1 MGVYHKRP
9 FPCNDLSDQDLSLL
23 VKKLSKDLYLSNIN
37 IVDILLN
44 GKAEN
49 KHPKYHKCHK
59 FGKISDISRTLK
71 LQYP

>member
-1 MGVYHKRP
+1 MGVYHERP
-9 FPCNDLSDQDLSLL
+9 FPCNDLSDQDISLL

-49 KHPKYHKCHK
+49 NHPKYHKCQL
-59 FGKISDISRTLK
+59 GKILDIVRTLK